1 MSIEQYINLRKRGK
15 KIEEIQKQ
23 SLLSEATLLT
33 LELGYKCYEK
43 NISLDKAIN
52 LIDKIV
58 VLNANDTQNTS
69 FSTSVSICDR

>member
-15 KIEEIQKQ
+15 EIEEIQKQ

-69 FSTSVSICDR
+69 FSTSVHM

>member
-1 MSIEQYINLRKRGK
+1 MSIEQYINLRKIGK
-15 KIEEIQKQ
+15 EIEEIQKQ
-23 SLLSEATLLT
+23 YLLSEATILT

-58 VLNANDTQNTS
+58 VLNANDTKNTS
-69 FSTSVSICDR
+69 FSPCPSVHM

>member
-1 MSIEQYINLRKRGK
+1 MSIEQYINLRKTGRE
-15 KIEEIQKQ
+15 IEEIQKH

-58 VLNANDTQNTS
+58 ILNANDTKHTS
-69 FSTSVSICDR
+69 FSPSVHM

>member
-15 KIEEIQKQ
+15 EIEEIQKQ

-58 VLNANDTQNTS
+58 VLNANDTQNTT
-69 FSTSVSICDR
+69 FSTSVHM

>member
-1 MSIEQYINLRKRGK
+1 MSIEQYINLRKTGK
-15 KIEEIQKQ
+15 EIEEIQKQ

-43 NISLDKAIN
+43 NISLDKAIS

-58 VLNANDTQNTS
+58 ILNANDNKHTS
-69 FSTSVSICDR
+69 FSPSIHM

>member
-23 SLLSEATLLT
+23 SLLT

-69 FSTSVSICDR
+69 FSTSVHM

>member
-15 KIEEIQKQ
+15 EIEEIRKQ

-69 FSTSVSICDR
+69 FSTSVHM

>member
-1 MSIEQYINLRKRGK
+1 MSIEQYINLRKKGK
-15 KIEEIQKQ
+15 EIEEIQKQ
-23 SLLSEATLLT
+23 SLLSEATLLA

-58 VLNANDTQNTS
+58 ILNTNDTNHTS
-69 FSTSVSICDR
+69 FSPSVHM